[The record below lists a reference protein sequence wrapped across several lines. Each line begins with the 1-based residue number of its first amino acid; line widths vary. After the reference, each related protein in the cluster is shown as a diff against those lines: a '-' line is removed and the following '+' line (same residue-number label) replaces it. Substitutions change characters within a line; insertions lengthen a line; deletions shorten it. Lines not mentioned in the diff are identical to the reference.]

1 MNPDSA
7 PRSPIGREQHVK
19 GVLLRGV
26 FWRIFIIEAVLLVGS
41 VAYRAWSGQD
51 DPRELFWYAVRIMLL
66 VGVIIAFM
74 MITLSR
80 FLQRRI
86 ILPLETIALANR
98 LLLAEDPRGRV
109 VELPGDAPR
118 EFKEIVASRHRMLAT
133 ILEVSEQRLRL
144 VEFIRETF
152 GRYVS
157 DQVVEEI
164 LRSPEGRRPG
174 GRRAVVTVLFSDLR
188 GFTSLSEDR
197 DPQQIVH
204 ILNRYL
210 EAMSEVILDH
220 GGMIDEFIGDAIL
233 AVFGVPEEKE
243 DDPVRACACALAMQS
258 ALNRLNRRLQE
269 MEQCPPLEM
278 GVALNTGPVVVGN
291 IGSERRLKYGI
302 VGPVVNSAARI
313 ESLTVGGQVLMGQAT
328 YQMVRHLARVGPAE
342 EVPMKGLHQPL
353 RAYPLLALGPPYHLE
368 LEGAAEP
375 EELVSRQMEL
385 DYHPLEGKAISARS
399 GRGRVRAAGRRTL
412 LVELEPS
419 QPRLANLK
427 LTLLPPGG
435 GSWEEVYVKVT
446 GQRSWQGRELTE
458 LTITSL
464 PAPVRRE
471 LEALVAGGG
480 GEKTAPPGGGAAG
493 SSPGDD

>member
-1 MNPDSA
+1 MSPDTA

-19 GVLLRGV
+19 GVLLKGV
-26 FWRIFIIEAVLLVGS
+26 FWRIFIIEAILLVGS
-41 VAYRAWSGQD
+41 VAYRALSGQD
-51 DPRELFWYAVRIMLL
+51 SPEELFWYAVRIMLL

-86 ILPLETIALANR
+86 ISPLETIARANR
-98 LLLAEDPRGRV
+98 LLLADDPRGRV
-109 VELPGDAPR
+109 VELPGHAPR
-118 EFKEIVASRHRMLAT
+118 EFKEIVASRHRMLST

-144 VEFIRETF
+144 VDFIRETF

-210 EAMSEVILDH
+210 EAMSGVILDH
-220 GGMIDEFIGDAIL
+220 GGIIDEFIGDAIL
-233 AVFGVPEEKE
+233 AVFGVPRQKQ
-243 DDPVRACACALAMQS
+243 DDPARACACALAMQN
-258 ALNRLNRRLQE
+258 ALHRLNRRLQE

-278 GVALNTGPVVVGN
+278 GIALNTGPVVVGN

-328 YQMVRHLARVGPAE
+328 YERVRHLARVGPVVE
-342 EVPMKGLHQPL
+342 SPMKGLHQPL
-353 RAYPLLALGPPYHLE
+353 RAYPLLALGAPYLLE
-368 LEGAAEP
+368 LEERGEP
-375 EELVSRQMEL
+375 EELLSREMEL
-385 DYHPLEGKAISARS
+385 DYHPLEGKTISRRA
-399 GRGRVRAAGRRTL
+399 GRGRVLALGKRTL
-412 LVELEPS
+412 LAELEPS
-419 QPRLANLK
+419 LPRLANLK
-427 LTLLPPGG
+427 LTLHRPGG
-435 GSWEEVYVKVT
+435 GSWEDVYAKLT
-446 GQRSWQGRELTE
+446 GQRSWQGRRLAQ
-458 LTITSL
+458 LTITSM

-471 LEALVAGGG
+471 LETLVAGRGHQ
-480 GEKTAPPGGGAAG
+480 ETAPRKRGAVEADG
-493 SSPGDD
+493 EDH